1 MSLLNYISEGLD
13 DIIHAVLT
21 ETDAEV
27 LNTLIKFSPVAI
39 VAGVV
44 IYALHNNK
52 DKELCNIIRDVSST
66 IKDASPMNQTK
77 DILEAFN
84 NALEKKKGNKDK

>member
-1 MSLLNYISEGLD
+1 MSLLNYIPEGLD

-52 DKELCNIIRDVSST
+52 DKELCNIIRDASST
-66 IKDASPMNQTK
+66 IKDAPMNQTK